1 MAVKGTTITDLADDV
16 AGKTGRAAKKV
27 GEKTSD
33 VIVEMKGEA
42 AEIVEKAGSTAKS
55 AATSGKD
62 YAAEAVHG
70 LADAARQVASK
81 LDDGSAGG
89 KAGGGNAKAAEFARK
104 AAESMDKFSTRLRD
118 KNVEEIADDARSVV
132 RQNPAIAVGAAAII
146 GFALARF
153 LKGNGDD

>member
-16 AGKTGRAAKKV
+16 AGKTSRAAKKA
-27 GEKTSD
+27 GEKASD
-33 VIVEMKGEA
+33 VIVEVKGEVADIA
-42 AEIVEKAGSTAKS
+42 AKAGSSAKS
-55 AATSGKD
+55 AASTGKD

-70 LADAARQVASK
+70 LADAARQMASK
-81 LDDGSAGG
+81 LDDG
-89 KAGGGNAKAAEFARK
+89 KAEGGNAKAAEFARK
-104 AAESMDKFSTRLRD
+104 AADGMDKFSTKLRD
-118 KNVEEIADDARSVV
+118 KNVDEIAEDARSVV

>member
-16 AGKTGRAAKKV
+16 AGKTSQAAKRV
-27 GEKTSD
+27 SEKASD
-33 VIVEMKGEA
+33 VIVEVKGEM
-42 AEIVEKAGSTAKS
+42 AEIAEKAGSTAKS

-81 LDDGSAGG
+81 LDDGSADGS
-89 KAGGGNAKAAEFARK
+89 NAKAAEFARK
-104 AAESMDKFSTRLRD
+104 AAESMDRFSSKLRD
-118 KNVEEIADDARSVV
+118 RNVDEIAEDARSVV

-153 LKGNGDD
+153 LKGNGGD